1 MVVYLAGRVIH
12 WLLTAATDP
21 SVDPVSGA
29 VLTKV
34 AGPILTSAQ
43 FLIPAAVAISGI
55 HKMMDH
61 RESGGSFLVDMVTK
75 GGVAGEVLDTVGR
88 RAAIVDANLANP
100 DAWGHLSLPETAATV
115 RQVVVALTD
124 GDDPPPP
131 VHASTAALACYPEAR
146 ETSEY
151 SRTDIERFAA
161 YLRAHFTFSV
171 IDMSNRLPDPTGGPE
186 ASVAAYW
193 LEQAD
198 ALLLPTA
205 SSKQE
210 FNGVLDYLDVQGLP
224 PTVVAFLVPRS
235 RRNRE
240 HPLTKR
246 YLEAVTQRVCSVVP
260 LPDESERVRYAVME
274 GIPAQDVS
282 PSLKA
287 AYRRLTAAIARAP
300 AKLTA

>member
-1 MVVYLAGRVIH
+1 MWVGEPGFHLMSTDWWNPQSWIQSIGSLIGSAAGAATAVPRAIGG
-12 WLLTAATDP
+12 LLTVLEGLLRLFTDTGHF
-21 SVDPVSGA
+21 VQDA
-29 VLTKV
+29 VGWL
-34 AGPILTSAQ
+34 
-43 FLIPAAVAISGI
+43 
-55 HKMMDH
+55 
-61 RESGGSFLVDMVTK
+61 
-75 GGVAGEVLDTVGR
+75 
-88 RAAIVDANLANP
+88 P

-124 GDDPPPP
+124 GDDPPRP

-151 SRTDIERFAA
+151 SRTEIERLAT
-161 YLRAHFTFSV
+161 YLRAHYAFSV
-171 IDMSNRLPDPTGGPE
+171 IDMSNRLPDATGGPE

-224 PTVVAFLVPRS
+224 PTVVAFLVPRT

-282 PSLKA
+282 PSLRA
-287 AYRRLTAAIARAP
+287 AYRRLTASIARAP
-300 AKLTA
+300 ARVST

>member
-1 MVVYLAGRVIH
+1 VLPDADLANIMCARGSMIV
-12 WLLTAATDP
+12 
-21 SVDPVSGA
+21 A
-29 VLTKV
+29 V
-34 AGPILTSAQ
+34 
-43 FLIPAAVAISGI
+43 
-55 HKMMDH
+55 
-61 RESGGSFLVDMVTK
+61 GSRK
-75 GGVAGEVLDTVGR
+75 GGVGKTSHAAGMAIVAGEVLDTVGR

-100 DAWGHLSLPETAATV
+100 DAWGHLSLPDTAATV
-115 RQVVVALTD
+115 RQVVVALNN
-124 GDDPPPP
+124 GEDPPRP

-151 SRTDIERFAA
+151 SRTDIERMAD
-161 YLRAHFTFSV
+161 YLRSRYSFSV

-186 ASVAAYW
+186 AAVAAYW

-210 FNGVLDYLDVQGLP
+210 FNGVLDFLDVDGLP
-224 PTVVAFLVPRS
+224 PTVVAYLVPRS

-246 YLEAVTQRVCSVVP
+246 YLEAVTKRVCSVVP
-260 LPDESERVRYAVME
+260 LPDEAERVRYAVME

-282 PSLKA
+282 SSLKA
-287 AYRRLTAAIARAP
+287 AYRRLTASIASAP
-300 AKLTA
+300 ARQTA

>member
-1 MVVYLAGRVIH
+1 MWAGDPGFHMMAADWWNPQTWIQSIGSLIGNAAGAATAVPRAVGG
-12 WLLTAATDP
+12 LLTVLQGLLRLFTDP
-21 SVDPVSGA
+21 GHFVQDA
-29 VLTKV
+29 V
-34 AGPILTSAQ
+34 GW
-43 FLIPAAVAISGI
+43 LI
-55 HKMMDH
+55 
-61 RESGGSFLVDMVTK
+61 
-75 GGVAGEVLDTVGR
+75 
-88 RAAIVDANLANP
+88 

-115 RQVVVALTD
+115 RHVVVALTD

-287 AYRRLTAAIARAP
+287 AYRRLTAAIARSP
-300 AKLTA
+300 ARLTA